1 MARYIFSGHESF
13 ICKSLWL
20 KKGYDFLNEGYKFND
35 VDAVVKLGI
44 GKNMVSSLRFWMKSF
59 GLIEDDRL
67 TEFANF
73 VFDDAEG
80 VDPFVED
87 TTTLWL
93 LHYQLVSK
101 RIASIYSLAF
111 LEYQREK
118 REFDRD
124 TFQSFIKRKCNVPE
138 QKNVYNE
145 NTVRRDV
152 SVLLRNYVKPESLNN
167 PEDFS
172 ALLIDLN
179 LIYQSSKT
187 NYVFNETRVA
197 DISPLV
203 ILFVLLDYKGN
214 DSTLSNDVLQE
225 IALMFCLPFGSFAE
239 ILQGLSEKFPDILA
253 YTDNSGVKNVQFL
266 KETDKYQLI
275 RTYYR

>member
-20 KKGYDFLNEGYKFND
+20 KKGYDFLKKGYGFND

-44 GKNMVSSLRFWMKSF
+44 GKNMVSSLRFWMKAF
-59 GLIEDDRL
+59 RLIEDDKL
-67 TEFANF
+67 TDFADF
-73 VFDDAEG
+73 IFDDEKG

-93 LHYQLVSK
+93 LHYQLVSR

-124 TFQSFIKRKCNVPE
+124 AFQSFIKRKCNVPE

-145 NTVRRDV
+145 NSVRRDI
-152 SVLLRNYVKPESLNN
+152 SVFIRNYVKPESMSN
-167 PEDFS
+167 PEEFS
-172 ALLIDLN
+172 ALLLDLN
-179 LIYQSSKT
+179 LLYKSSKT
-187 NYVFNETRVA
+187 SYAFNETRVT

-203 ILFVLLDYKGN
+203 ILFVLLDCKGN

-225 IALMFCLPFGSFAE
+225 IALMFCLPFGVFAE
-239 ILQGLSEKFPDILA
+239 ILQNLADKYSEILA

-266 KETDKYQLI
+266 KDTDKYELI
-275 RTYYR
+275 RMNYR

>member
-1 MARYIFSGHESF
+1 MARYTFSGHESF

-20 KKGYDFLNEGYKFND
+20 KKGYDYLKGGNGFND
-35 VDAVVKLGI
+35 VDAVVKLGV

-59 GLIEDDRL
+59 GLIKDDKLTPFAEFIFDED
-67 TEFANF
+67 N
-73 VFDDAEG
+73 G

-101 RIASIYSLAF
+101 RIASIYNLAF

-124 TFQSFIKRKCNVPE
+124 TFQAFIKRKCNVPE
-138 QKNVYNE
+138 QKNVYND
-145 NTVRRDV
+145 NTVRRDI
-152 SVLLRNYVKPESLNN
+152 SVLLRNYVKPGSLNN

-172 ALLIDLN
+172 ALLLDLN
-179 LIYQSSKT
+179 LIYPVNK
-187 NYVFNETRVA
+187 NFAFNETRMA
-197 DISPLV
+197 DISPFV
-203 ILFVLLDYKGN
+203 VLFALFDRKGN
-214 DSTLSNDVLQE
+214 DTTLSNDVLQE
-225 IALMFCLPFGSFAE
+225 LALLFCLPFGTFAE
-239 ILQGLSEKFPDILA
+239 ILQQLAERFQELIA

-266 KETDKYQLI
+266 KEADKYELI